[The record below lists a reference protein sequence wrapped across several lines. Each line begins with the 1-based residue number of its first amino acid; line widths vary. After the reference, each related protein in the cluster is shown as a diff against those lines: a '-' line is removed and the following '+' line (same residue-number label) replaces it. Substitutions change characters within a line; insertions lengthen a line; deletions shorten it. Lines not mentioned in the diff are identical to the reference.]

1 MVAIVALRSGAE
13 ISIKEFPFMKRLF
26 IAAVSTGLTLAS
38 GNAQIYSPTPGT
50 TSPPAAGAPSASS
63 PRAVGPGKAV
73 RAQCRAQAKA
83 QGLEGPAR
91 RAAVQ
96 ECFAAAR
103 PDLAQAQKCRQ
114 EGKGKGLAD
123 GELRAFVRQC
133 KGGG

>member
-1 MVAIVALRSGAE
+1 
-13 ISIKEFPFMKRLF
+13 MKRLF
-26 IAAVSTGLTLAS
+26 IAAVSAGLTLAS

-50 TSPPAAGAPSASS
+50 TSPPAAPSASS
-63 PRAVGPGKAV
+63 PHAIGPGKAV

-114 EGKGKGLAD
+114 EGKGNGLAD

-133 KGGG
+133 KVGG